1 VAELREWKFAVE
13 EDWEQRGCS
22 GVTQECSALLA
33 DYYDLGLTLGV
44 ASYCWEALVK
54 MQKARPLEGKKTQV
68 ALQQP
73 LQGKESPP
81 SCQKWV
87 KKP

>member
-33 DYYDLGLTLGV
+33 DYYDTRGGFILLGSTGED
-44 ASYCWEALVK
+44 AES
-54 MQKARPLEGKKTQV
+54 KTT
-68 ALQQP
+68 
-73 LQGKESPP
+73 
-81 SCQKWV
+81 
-87 KKP
+87 